1 MKQLLSIKQI
11 ITLLMGPED
20 IAKDLCALDL
30 GQEKD
35 SQPQSL
41 KDDDVHPTSSTK
53 FSHETS
59 SKMMVQ
65 LQRQQQNTGHQQRPS
80 VIICDA
86 WYGFPVEKRPRKE
99 RILAVSKQIYNFL
112 WWRCEFN
119 ALRQGQRKNV
129 SSAGEHSSY
138 IAVIGKVED
147 VNAIQDRVNNL
158 FGSKDKGQSLRARA
172 NPLAKCAYLPGVTLE
187 EIVSGRHHDLFS
199 QAVSDTEE
207 ESEVVT
213 HRPQHAYKESIVYLS
228 PDADERLDPFQ
239 APPRIVVVGMLVDR
253 KVQPNRS
260 KLRAQEF
267 NDQSTNK
274 EGGSGSDDKNV
285 RMQLRRLPMDN
296 LRVVDLKDDEPL
308 NIDTVMEIMERWWGY
323 IGERNFESLDQGQL
337 GDSRPFADAAIRALH
352 SHRKRHPNR
361 TIHGGISTTDTN

>member
-1 MKQLLSIKQI
+1 
-11 ITLLMGPED
+11 MGPEE
-20 IAKDLCALDL
+20 IAKDLRALDL
-30 GQEKD
+30 GQEKGSQPQGQEKD

-59 SKMMVQ
+59 SPKMMNQ
-65 LQRQQQNTGHQQRPS
+65 LQQQQQNTGHQQRPS

-86 WYGFPVEKRPRKE
+86 WYGFPAEKRPRKE

-112 WWRCEFN
+112 RWRCEFN
-119 ALRQGQRKNV
+119 TLRQGQRKNV
-129 SSAGEHSSY
+129 SSAEEYSSY
-138 IAVIGKVED
+138 IAVIGKVDD
-147 VNAIQDRVNNL
+147 VNAIHDRVNNL
-158 FGSKDKGQSLRARA
+158 FGSKDEGQSLHDVRA

-213 HRPQHAYKESIVYLS
+213 HRPQHGYKESIVYLS

-274 EGGSGSDDKNV
+274 EGGSDDKNV

-323 IGERNFESLDQGQL
+323 IGERKFKTLDQDQP